1 MTRPRSSGFSMGRR
15 CEVPGSIASWASS
28 GWDCLEEGAGVGEL
42 DCVVVGRYH
51 ECPPGDAGQVCGGQR
66 RLAAEHGKSL
76 LQDRGKVIRTVR

>member
-1 MTRPRSSGFSMGRR
+1 MGRR
-15 CEVPGSIASWASS
+15 CEVPGTYCELSEL
-28 GWDCLEEGAGVGEL
+28 GRDCLEEGAGVGEL

-66 RLAAEHGKSL
+66 RLAAEHGESL